1 MPDYYPLQP
10 PTPHREDAP
19 DILLASRELFQRGLA
34 EVLRSADIGPSTLI
48 DAFTRAIGDAHDKLL
63 SGDEDSEIGRSLA
76 LTASKMTLMADDDLE
91 IDIRITDIGR
101 RLREASGTAF
111 GRCRLRYMT
120 LLQQPRMP
128 EAANPL
134 GSETICAGLSAI
146 AGRLEGGTERIVA
159 ALERL
164 EQDFSPRLPALY
176 REIEA
181 FLDSRDVGMASQ
193 GTRRA
198 RGTQGVDGAAA
209 DLGQTSAQGNGT
221 NLPSGNVLSALQ
233 HLLSQRVGAAAA
245 TEPERFGAPPPTG
258 DGVSKTGN
266 AALDTVAMVMLNHL
280 FDRLTALESKP
291 PTALAVE
298 APTIEPSPPSG
309 PRAAVKSVDLDL
321 APGKPEAIAIDTMA
335 MIFQGIFDSDDLT
348 DIIKSAIGRLQIPM
362 LKRAIIDPSLFADHA
377 HPVRLL
383 IDRMARAAVGLP
395 AQAGW
400 EHPVC
405 RRIGAVTAAVAPLLE
420 KKGAALDSYLTDL
433 ETLSVQRDQ
442 AIRTAAEP
450 LVRLIESHE
459 NSRYAAPL
467 VNEWLESLL
476 ARTPSPDIAA
486 FLENYWQRVMRAA
499 AESAGVNGPRWQQ
512 DRETAEQL
520 IWSVAPKQTPDDR
533 KRLAGVASSL
543 LKRINAGLDS
553 IGVSAVERRPFLNI
567 LFDLQTTA
575 LRTQATDDEL
585 PVKPAAVRRPAAS
598 EVAARGN
605 AAELLESEG
614 RRVHYLGLP
623 STVKLP
629 HSPNNSDWQV
639 GDWLRFAVSDKQVLT
654 GLCCWQ
660 SPLSGVVLFY
670 NRDWR
675 YGVARPHA
683 LIDHQLRSGRAQVL
697 SRVSIFDAAAER
709 ALDTHSRR

>member
-1 MPDYYPLQP
+1 MPDYNPSQP
-10 PTPHREDAP
+10 PFPHREDAP
-19 DILLASRELFQRGLA
+19 DILLASRKLFQRGLA
-34 EVLRSADIGPSTLI
+34 DVLRSADLGPPALI
-48 DAFTRAIGDAHDKLL
+48 DAFTVTVGEVHDKLL
-63 SGDEDSEIGRSLA
+63 AVDEDSEIGQSLT

-101 RLREASGTAF
+101 HLREAAGTAL
-111 GRCRLRYMT
+111 GRCRMRYMT
-120 LLQQPRMP
+120 LLQQPQIP
-128 EAANPL
+128 EATNPL
-134 GSETICAGLSAI
+134 GSETICAGLSVI

-159 ALERL
+159 VLERL
-164 EQDFSPRLPALY
+164 ERDFSLRLPALY
-176 REIEA
+176 REIDA
-181 FLDSRDVGMASQ
+181 FLDSREVDMASA

-198 RGTQGVDGAAA
+198 RGAHGTQGSAA
-209 DLGQTSAQGNGT
+209 DFGQIPAQGNGA
-221 NLPSGNVLSALQ
+221 NPLSGNALSALQ
-233 HLLSQRVGAAAA
+233 QLLSQRVGGAGA
-245 TEPERFGAPPPTG
+245 TGPERFSVPTPAG
-258 DGVSKTGN
+258 DGVPNAGN

-280 FDRLTALESKP
+280 FDRLTMLESKP
-291 PTALAVE
+291 STALAVE
-298 APTIEPSPPSG
+298 ASTTEPTPPQ
-309 PRAAVKSVDLDL
+309 AVKSVDLDL

-335 MIFQGIFDSDDLT
+335 MIFKGIFDSDDLA
-348 DIIKSAIGRLQIPM
+348 DIVKSAIGRLQIPI
-362 LKRAIIDPSLFADHA
+362 LKRAIIDPSLFADRA

-395 AQAGW
+395 AQTAW
-400 EHPVC
+400 EHPVG
-405 RRIGAVTAAVAPLLE
+405 RRIGAVAAAVAPLLE
-420 KKGAALDSYLTDL
+420 KKGVALDSYLTDL

-442 AIRTAAEP
+442 AIRSAAEP

-467 VNEWLESLL
+467 VNEWLEGLL
-476 ARTPSPDIAA
+476 ARTPSPDIAS
-486 FLENYWQRVMRAA
+486 FLEKYWQRVMRATAEA
-499 AESAGVNGPRWQQ
+499 AGANGPRWQQ

-575 LRTQATDDEL
+575 LRTQAPDDAL
-585 PVKPAAVRRPAAS
+585 SVKPAAVRRPAAG
-598 EVAARGN
+598 EAVAQGN
-605 AAELLESEG
+605 AAELLESED
-614 RRVHYLGLP
+614 RRVHYLGIP
-623 STVKLP
+623 SSAKLP
-629 HSPNNSDWQV
+629 WSPSRSDWQV
-639 GDWLRFAVSDKQVLT
+639 GDWLRFAVSDKQFLT

-660 SPLSGVVLFY
+660 SSLSGVVLFY

-683 LIDHQLRSGRAQVL
+683 LIDHQCRTGRAQVV

-709 ALDTHSRR
+709 ALDANSRS